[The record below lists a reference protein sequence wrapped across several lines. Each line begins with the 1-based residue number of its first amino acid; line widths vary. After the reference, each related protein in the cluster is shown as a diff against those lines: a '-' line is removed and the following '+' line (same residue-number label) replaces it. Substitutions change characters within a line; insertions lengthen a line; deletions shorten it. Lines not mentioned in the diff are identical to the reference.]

1 MNIYSCRKFV
11 GTPDGAYVIGK
22 DAHKYVE
29 KYPQCYSSDTA
40 TFFVNAH
47 RVWLRRERT
56 YEELVL

>member
-29 KYPQCYSSDTA
+29 KYPQCYSSDTCHFLLMRIEYVA
-40 TFFVNAH
+40 KGK
-47 RVWLRRERT
+47 LMK
-56 YEELVL
+56 LVYK